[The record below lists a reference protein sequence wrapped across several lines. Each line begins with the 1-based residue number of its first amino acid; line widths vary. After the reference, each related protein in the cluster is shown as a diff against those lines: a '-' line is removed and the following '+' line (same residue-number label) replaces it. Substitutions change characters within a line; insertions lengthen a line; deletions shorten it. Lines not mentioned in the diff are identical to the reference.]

1 MSVSWLEANS
11 TDGTQRDEPYGA
23 CYDGNLLDGACRLLL
38 EQLLDDEAADIAR
51 ADDCEFIE
59 ARHVCE

>member
-1 MSVSWLEANS
+1 M
-11 TDGTQRDEPYGA
+11 GQRDETYGA
-23 CYDGNLLDGACRLLL
+23 CHDNNLLDGTCGLLL